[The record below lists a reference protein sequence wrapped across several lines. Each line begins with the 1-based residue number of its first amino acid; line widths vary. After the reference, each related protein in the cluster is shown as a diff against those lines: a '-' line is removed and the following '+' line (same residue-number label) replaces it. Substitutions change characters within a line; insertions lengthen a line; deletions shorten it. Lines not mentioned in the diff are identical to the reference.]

1 MKKFI
6 TLLLFTCLLTSC
18 DYFYPKVVNK
28 GKAVVYLNNYIISSS
43 DNCYNNKYVL
53 EVQYIEKDK
62 GKKIGRGIY
71 SDKKIFSDFKVRDT
85 VEVYSEYFSK
95 KEFIVDKHNKRHY
108 FTKKFY
114 LL

>member
-1 MKKFI
+1 MKKFVV
-6 TLLLFTCLLTSC
+6 LLVFTYLFTSC
-18 DYFYPKVVNK
+18 DYFYPKVINK
-28 GKAVVYLNNYIISSS
+28 GKAVVYSNHYIISSGDS
-43 DNCYNNKYVL
+43 RKRNKYVL

-108 FTKKFY
+108 FTEKFY
-114 LL
+114 IL

>member
-1 MKKFI
+1 MKKFVI
-6 TLLLFTCLLTSC
+6 LLLLTYLFTSC

-28 GKAVVYLNNYIISSS
+28 GKAVVYMNHYIISSS
-43 DNCYNNKYVL
+43 DNRYRNKYVL
-53 EVQYIEKDK
+53 EVQYLEKYK
-62 GKKIGRGIY
+62 GEKIGRGIY

-108 FTKKFY
+108 FTEKFY
-114 LL
+114 IL